1 VKIVRTRTFERQA
14 GKLLTEIELIAA
26 FTEIAADPLAWP
38 VIQGT
43 GGCRKARAARGG
55 SGKSGGVRII
65 YFVWLGED
73 TIIMLMVYAKSRQ
86 EDLSASDKKALRQL
100 VKDLQDS

>member
-1 VKIVRTRTFERQA
+1 VKIVHTRIFERQA
-14 GKLLTEIELIAA
+14 GKLLTVDELRNAQN
-26 FTEIAADPLAWP
+26 EIAADPLAWP

-65 YFVWLGED
+65 YFLWVAESAVY
-73 TIIMLMVYAKSRQ
+73 MLAVYAKSRQ
-86 EDLSASDKKALRQL
+86 DNISASDKKALKKL
-100 VKDLQDS
+100 TKMLQE